1 MARRMRLTGF
11 TRFLIVMVF
20 LVPIA
25 YIGASYYN
33 GQDGLANFKKLIGID
48 KSETTTGSRETAAN
62 PKGIANLEER
72 ITQLNERIT
81 ELELKNGEL
90 ETQLENK
97 DQEIVELKSRL
108 MKCK

>member
-1 MARRMRLTGF
+1 MARRTRLTGF
-11 TRFLIVMVF
+11 TRFLIVMIF

-33 GQDGLANFKKLIGID
+33 GQDGLENIKNLIGIG
-48 KSETTTGSRETAAN
+48 KSETPAATRDAATN
-62 PKGIANLEER
+62 PKGLAKLEER
-72 ITQLNERIT
+72 ITQLNQRIT

-90 ETQLENK
+90 ESQLEQK
-97 DQEIVELKSRL
+97 DQEMVELKSRL

>member
-20 LVPIA
+20 LVPAA

-33 GQDGLANFKKLIGID
+33 GQDGWANFKNLIGLD
-48 KSETTTGSRETAAN
+48 KSETPASSRETAAN
-62 PKGIANLEER
+62 PKGIAKLEER
-72 ITQLNERIT
+72 ITLLNERIT

-90 ETQLENK
+90 ESKLESK

>member
-1 MARRMRLTGF
+1 MARRARLTGF
-11 TRFLIVMVF
+11 TRFLIVMIF

-33 GQDGLANFKKLIGID
+33 GQDGLANIKNLIGIG
-48 KSETTTGSRETAAN
+48 KSETPAATRDAAPN
-62 PKGIANLEER
+62 PKGLAKLEER
-72 ITQLNERIT
+72 ITQLNQRIT

-90 ETQLENK
+90 ESQLEQK
-97 DQEIVELKSRL
+97 DQEMVELKSRL

>member
-1 MARRMRLTGF
+1 MARRLRLTGF
-11 TRFLIVMVF
+11 TRFLIVMLF

-33 GQDGLANFKKLIGID
+33 GQDGLANFKNLIGLG
-48 KSETTTGSRETAAN
+48 KSDSPSASRETAAN
-62 PKGIANLEER
+62 PKGIAKLEER

-81 ELELKNGEL
+81 ELELKNGDL
-90 ETQLENK
+90 ESQLENK

>member
-20 LVPIA
+20 LVPLA

-33 GQDGLANFKKLIGID
+33 GQDGLANFKKLIGLD
-48 KSETTTGSRETAAN
+48 KSETSASSRETAAN
-62 PKGIANLEER
+62 PKGIAKLEER

-90 ETQLENK
+90 ESKLENK

>member
-1 MARRMRLTGF
+1 MRLTGF

-33 GQDGLANFKKLIGID
+33 GQDGLENFKNLIGLG
-48 KSETTTGSRETAAN
+48 KKEAPAQTQESATSPEG
-62 PKGIANLEER
+62 LEKLTE
-72 ITQLNERIT
+72 LNTKLNVRIT
-81 ELELKNGEL
+81 ELEVKNAEL
-90 ETQLENK
+90 EGQLDKK